1 MIIEAYF
8 NVQCQTLN
16 EEEIFEIQDKGSLFQ
31 LGWIH
36 VSVLIDFY
44 EFIAIYTAGLPVIC
58 NSTLQI
64 IIVEVFVL
72 IYGLTDTGNT
82 KSCS

>member
-1 MIIEAYF
+1 MIIGAYF

-36 VSVLIDFY
+36 VSVLTDF
-44 EFIAIYTAGLPVIC
+44 LPSYCYLYCWFTC
-58 NSTLQI
+58 NLQ
-64 IIVEVFVL
+64 FNF
-72 IYGLTDTGNT
+72 TN
-82 KSCS
+82 